1 MRIVKDESG
10 RGKSSMETGRMCH
23 RLWFMN
29 IFSVILI
36 IVVMAFIS
44 CRHHKLWVFAV
55 TAGAGMLELFL
66 FEILVKLILSFRR
79 MTEAVEDVGE
89 RVGRLEETVKRKR

>member
-1 MRIVKDESG
+1 
-10 RGKSSMETGRMCH
+10 METGRMCH